1 MEVMRKLA
9 WILILLATA
18 CGGKLTQEEREKLHD
33 GMATQ
38 DIRRVTDAELQEA
51 ALAFAFSVMRDV
63 EIVDKYLNK
72 KTEIDSLAAAR
83 KVKIYSLTPDD
94 AALREIEKKLIEAY
108 LAGTDAGTAGD
119 NLQTIGEDSLLF
131 TRPVFSLHP
140 DGSQQFNYAIGI
152 RMSKKTVV
160 LSMPQP

>member
-1 MEVMRKLA
+1 MRKLV
-9 WILILLATA
+9 WIVILITVA

-51 ALAFAFSVMRDV
+51 AYKYLTAVISDV
-63 EIVDKYLNK
+63 EKIDKYLNK
-72 KTEIDSLAAAR
+72 KEPLDSLSAVR
-83 KVKIYSLTPDD
+83 KVKIFSLTPDD
-94 AALREIEKKLIEAY
+94 EALREIEKKLIEAY

-119 NLQTIGEDSLLF
+119 NLQAIGADSLLF
-131 TRPVFSLHP
+131 TRPIFSLHP
-140 DGSQQFNYAIGI
+140 DGSQQFNHAIGI
-152 RMSKKTVV
+152 RIAKKTII

>member
-1 MEVMRKLA
+1 MRKLV
-9 WILILLATA
+9 WIVILISVA

-51 ALAFAFSVMRDV
+51 AYKYLTAVISDV
-63 EIVDKYLNK
+63 EKIDKYLNK
-72 KTEIDSLAAAR
+72 KGQLDSLSAIR
-83 KVKIYSLTPDD
+83 KVKIFSLTPDD
-94 AALREIEKKLIEAY
+94 EALREIEKKLIEAY

-119 NLQTIGEDSLLF
+119 NLQAIGADSLLF
-131 TRPVFSLHP
+131 TRPIFSLHP
-140 DGSQQFNYAIGI
+140 DGSQQFNHAIGI
-152 RMSKKTVV
+152 RIAKKTII